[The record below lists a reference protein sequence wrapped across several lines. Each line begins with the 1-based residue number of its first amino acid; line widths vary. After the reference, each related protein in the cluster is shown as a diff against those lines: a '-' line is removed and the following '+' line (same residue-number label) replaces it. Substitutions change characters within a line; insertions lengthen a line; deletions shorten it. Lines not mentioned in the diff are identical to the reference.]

1 MFYET
6 GTNFFLASRCIG
18 LAPPFAYFNLRTING
33 GTIAASV
40 LRISQDEDYA
50 SAPSG
55 KVCPIVYIPADV
67 EIDISANP
75 KNQNNTNG
83 IAHTIN

>member
-1 MFYET
+1 
-6 GTNFFLASRCIG
+6 
-18 LAPPFAYFNLRTING
+18 LRTING